1 MRSLSI
7 GITIGLR
14 SVDESLWV
22 NGIKQ
27 NALFLAQL
35 LSASPREHEVWIVNT
50 TDVPITSALA
60 WDCSLFPTRALS
72 EVKDRLDV

>member
-50 TDVPITSALA
+50 TYVPITSALA
-60 WDCSLFPTRALS
+60 WD
-72 EVKDRLDV
+72 